1 MSGPQGQGSS
11 VHCIGKE
18 EMSNSLRGRMA
29 GYLRTGSLVQLVFMI
44 VVGLILYN
52 ALTEHWDTLRRV
64 SLFLKNGFFGTPEPQ
79 TSVVLYLICILVLS
93 WLAIIKCALSRL
105 SSASSGVTKTVAA
118 VTVLGMSFI
127 STTVVLFC
135 GLYVLIWSSPAGA
148 MMKMA
153 GIADE
158 HLGGVYTYA
167 VILCGV
173 TLLAVIVDF
182 VLLVIYWVRVGRSSE
197 G

>member
-1 MSGPQGQGSS
+1 M
-11 VHCIGKE
+11 
-18 EMSNSLRGRMA
+18 
-29 GYLRTGSLVQLVFMI
+29 
-44 VVGLILYN
+44 
-52 ALTEHWDTLRRV
+52 
-64 SLFLKNGFFGTPEPQ
+64 
-79 TSVVLYLICILVLS
+79 
-93 WLAIIKCALSRL
+93 
-105 SSASSGVTKTVAA
+105 AA

-135 GLYVLIWSSPAGA
+135 GLYVLIW
-148 MMKMA
+148 A

>member
-44 VVGLILYN
+44 IVGLILYS

-93 WLAIIKCALSRL
+93 WLAIIKCSLSRL
-105 SSASSGVTKTVAA
+105 SSASSRAAKTVAA
-118 VTVLGMSFI
+118 VTVLGISFI
-127 STTVVLFC
+127 SATVVLFC
-135 GLYVLIWSSPAGA
+135 GLYVLIW
-148 MMKMA
+148 A

-182 VLLVIYWVRVGRSSE
+182 VLLVIYWVRVGRLSE

>member
-1 MSGPQGQGSS
+1 
-11 VHCIGKE
+11 
-18 EMSNSLRGRMA
+18 MSNSSHGRMA
-29 GYLRTGSLVQLVFMI
+29 GFLRTGSLVQLVFMI

-93 WLAIIKCALSRL
+93 WLAVIKRSLSWF
-105 SSASSGVTKTVAA
+105 SSASSRAAKTVAA
-118 VTVLGMSFI
+118 VTVLGISFI

-135 GLYVLIWSSPAGA
+135 GLYVLIW
-148 MMKMA
+148 A

-167 VILCGV
+167 VILRGL

>member
-1 MSGPQGQGSS
+1 
-11 VHCIGKE
+11 
-18 EMSNSLRGRMA
+18 MA
-29 GYLRTGSLVQLVFMI
+29 KSRIAAYLRVGSLVQLAFML

-64 SLFLKNGFFGTPEPQ
+64 SLFLHNGFFGTPEPQ

-93 WLAIIKCALSRL
+93 WLAVIKCSLSRL
-105 SSASSGVTKTVAA
+105 SSVSLGVTKTVAA

-135 GLYVLIWSSPAGA
+135 GLYVLIW
-148 MMKMA
+148 A

-182 VLLVIYWVRVGRSSE
+182 VLLVIYWVRVSRSTE